1 LRLAAAGLLVVDT
14 ADLRE
19 DGSNAS
25 RVGLER
31 GAEFVDFSLG
41 HAAIIACL
49 KKEIKWSVSI

>member
-1 LRLAAAGLLVVDT
+1 MVDT